1 MSNVPAYPKSPNLA
15 ETAPE
20 PNSGPRFRPMP
31 KREPLSAPRSSRS
44 AAIEKAGSE
53 TGSATIALRLVDLV
67 NAAPVTTVLAAAGLG
82 LILGRLARR

>member
-44 AAIEKAGSE
+44 AAIENAGSE
-53 TGSATIALRLVDLV
+53 TGSAIALRLVDLV